1 MTIVPF
7 LGDRVFGPQDIEAMS
22 TALEDICKTLNL
34 SDEAKSE
41 RELLAK
47 KIIILAGQ
55 GERSAALL
63 RHRMLREIAC
73 EPRGVGGWFA
83 ATASLQR
90 VGRAPVQRRSSSA
103 QTTKVIRSARRA
115 MKGQDAEVWDAARLV
130 GRLQWPQACDQRIAE
145 E

>member
-7 LGDRVFGPQDIEAMS
+7 LADRVFGPQDIEAMS

-73 EPRGVGGWFA
+73 DRGAWATGSQPLHLPNESGGRPF
-83 ATASLQR
+83 S
-90 VGRAPVQRRSSSA
+90 
-103 QTTKVIRSARRA
+103 
-115 MKGQDAEVWDAARLV
+115 D
-130 GRLQWPQACDQRIAE
+130 GRLARKRREQFGRRGAR
-145 E
+145 